1 MHKNLHVEG
10 RYHIITF
17 EKCKSGVSDFKGF
30 AQEAQ
35 TKVFDL

>member
-10 RYHIITF
+10 RYHNITF
-17 EKCKSGVSDFKGF
+17 ENVKVESRDFKGF

-35 TKVFDL
+35 TKVFDF